1 MEIWIRS
8 QDKKTLQK
16 VNKLYATTYS
26 EEAGYGIYDL
36 SYDDLED
43 IDDCD
48 VPLGF
53 YKTKERALEVLD
65 EIQDIL
71 KPRTITKFKNELK
84 YNEDKEL
91 KTTYTPFETVE
102 NTEFQELST
111 YVYEMPKE

>member
-1 MEIWIRS
+1 MELWIRS
-8 QDKKTLQK
+8 QNKKILQK

-53 YKTKERALEVLD
+53 YKSKERALEVLD
-65 EIQDIL
+65 EIQKQIYNCGKSFIETDDNGI
-71 KPRTITKFKNELK
+71 PSNLK
-84 YNEDKEL
+84 YYSN
-91 KTTYTPFETVE
+91 
-102 NTEFQELST
+102 
-111 YVYEMPKE
+111 VYEMPKE